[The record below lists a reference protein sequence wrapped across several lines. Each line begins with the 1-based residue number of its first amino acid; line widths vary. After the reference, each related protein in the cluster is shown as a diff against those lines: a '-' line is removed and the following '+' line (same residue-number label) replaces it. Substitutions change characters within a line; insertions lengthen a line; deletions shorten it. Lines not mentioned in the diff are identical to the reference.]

1 MDCWVLWRILTDN
14 KVDMAVA
21 KFKMKI
27 FDDPKAL
34 ADFVATDSSVASVVS
49 ITTDLNNKYVLFY
62 LTP

>member
-1 MDCWVLWRILTDN
+1 
-14 KVDMAVA
+14 MAVA

-27 FDDPKAL
+27 FDDPLAL
-34 ADFVATDSSVASVVS
+34 AQFVATDSSVSSVIS